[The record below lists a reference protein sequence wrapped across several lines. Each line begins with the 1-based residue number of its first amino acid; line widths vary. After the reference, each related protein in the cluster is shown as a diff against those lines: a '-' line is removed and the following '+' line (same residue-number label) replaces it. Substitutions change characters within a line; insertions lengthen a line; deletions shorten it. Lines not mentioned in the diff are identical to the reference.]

1 MVKIEYLDNPQDTE
15 GLLAMLSPPVRNW
28 FKDKFPDFTRPQKL
42 AIPAIMDR
50 KHLLLCS
57 PTGSGKTLTA
67 FLTII
72 DKLVRMALD
81 GKLKKKVHCVY
92 ISPIKALAND
102 IQRNLIG
109 PLTEISER
117 YLPDRAQEI
126 KVGLRTGDTP
136 QSERQRMLKHPPHI
150 LITTPE
156 SLAIAITSPKFQP
169 IVSELEYMI
178 VDELHSL
185 VPTKRGVHLGLT
197 LSYLDTLLKTPVQ
210 RIGIS
215 ATMEPLEK
223 VAEYLVS
230 SDDRESRGEESQVCI
245 AKVSG
250 SRELDM
256 DIIIPDNRFSDL
268 SVMKVLEKNIEV
280 IADLI
285 AAHTTTLVFANTRKM
300 TETLVQRLRPHLGD
314 LVAGHHG
321 SMDKKIRLDVEKRLK
336 HGHLRAVVTSSSLE
350 MGIDIGSVDL
360 VIQVGSPGDIATA
373 LQRIGRAGHHVG
385 GIPRA
390 RFLPTSVDDLIE
402 LAALQSAIQKGEM
415 DILHFP
421 ENCLDVV
428 AQFMIGLVII
438 NQIDI
443 DEAYEVIVNAW
454 SYRNFEYDDF
464 IEVLDML
471 EEERRVWVDWE
482 ENIYGKRG
490 YSRMIYYTNIGT
502 IAPDNSYLVFN
513 AEGSV
518 LGQLSGSFVSN
529 LRSGDVILLGGSTYR
544 VTNIQGTRVNVTAVT
559 GYRPTV
565 PSWSGEARS
574 RSREL

>member
-1 MVKIEYLDNPQDTE
+1 MDTDN
-15 GLLAMLSPPVRNW
+15 LLSMLCQPVRNW

-42 AIPAIMDR
+42 AIPAIMDK

-67 FLTII
+67 FLTVI
-72 DKLVRMALD
+72 DELVRKALD
-81 GKLKKKVHCVY
+81 GKLQKKVHCVY

-109 PLTEISER
+109 PLTEISEN

-136 QSERQRMLKHPPHI
+136 QSERQKMLKHPPHI

-156 SLAIAITSPKFQP
+156 SLAIAITSPRFQP

-197 LSYLDTLLKTPVQ
+197 LSYLDTLLQTPVQ

-223 VAEYLVS
+223 VAQYLVS
-230 SDDRESRGEESQVCI
+230 SDDRESRGEESHVCI

-314 LVAGHHG
+314 LIAGHHG
-321 SMDKKIRLDVEKRLK
+321 SMDKKIRLDVEKKLK

-428 AQFMIGLVII
+428 AQFKHRKGGP
-438 NQIDI
+438 
-443 DEAYEVIVNAW
+443 E
-454 SYRNFEYDDF
+454 RYD
-464 IEVLDML
+464 
-471 EEERRVWVDWE
+471 WV
-482 ENIYGKRG
+482 G
-490 YSRMIYYTNIGT
+490 YY
-502 IAPDNSYLVFN
+502 
-513 AEGSV
+513 
-518 LGQLSGSFVSN
+518 
-529 LRSGDVILLGGSTYR
+529 
-544 VTNIQGTRVNVTAVT
+544 
-559 GYRPTV
+559 
-565 PSWSGEARS
+565 
-574 RSREL
+574 